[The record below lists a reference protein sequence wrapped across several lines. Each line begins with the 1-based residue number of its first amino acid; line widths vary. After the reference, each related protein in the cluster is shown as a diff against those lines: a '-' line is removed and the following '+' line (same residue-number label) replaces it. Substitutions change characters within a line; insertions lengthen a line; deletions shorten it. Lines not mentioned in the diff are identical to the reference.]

1 MPQSNRI
8 HSWRKARRPAV
19 ADTVGASPA
28 ASDAPRP
35 VPGRRFVGTGSPD
48 FWDVLRAGI
57 FVLVL
62 APGWLFASISAF
74 RGGQS
79 YVGAVLL
86 FASAFAALSG
96 LMMASPSSFD
106 RRWLWVWGA
115 VGAGLV
121 LLLGVAGVQFVLAG

>member
-1 MPQSNRI
+1 MTTVPNR
-8 HSWRKARRPAV
+8 SVVVTGQPAV
-19 ADTVGASPA
+19 
-28 ASDAPRP
+28 
-35 VPGRRFVGTGSPD
+35 
-48 FWDVLRAGI
+48 WDVLRAGF

-79 YVGAVLL
+79 LVGAVLL
-86 FASAFAALSG
+86 FASAFVALSG

-115 VGAGLV
+115 VGAGLF
-121 LLLGVAGVQFVLAG
+121 LLLAFGAVQAVLAS